1 MCFFNLFRKKKP
13 KPIPQTGTGDDMLIV
28 NNLNGFGAGNSLPFT
43 GLTQK
48 GYGYIEG
55 VGNTDNMAL
64 SYANVTGGSAP
75 AAGDLVCWMVLGFDS
90 GGQCISAM
98 SGWYFQRIYSD
109 GMNAV
114 AMLAKIITADEI
126 ASPATVITAPTN
138 GSAGFWV
145 AYSFD
150 GEISISGPTSLT
162 SEHSSGSAPAN
173 DVVDSSALTSG
184 QWAVTMAF
192 GTGTDGVIGL
202 TWTGTGPDIQFER
215 TNVMATGTAD
225 IEWAAHHIDGGQ
237 SVTISKGDDGNWNA
251 LGSGYFTIVEAP

>member
-55 VGNTDNMAL
+55 SGDTGDMTL
-64 SYANVTGGSAP
+64 SYANVSSGSAP

-114 AMLAKIITADEI
+114 GMLAKVLTSDDI

-145 AYSFD
+145 AYTFD
-150 GEISISGPTSLT
+150 GAITISNPNSLT
-162 SEHSSGSAPAN
+162 TQHSSGSAPSN
-173 DVVDSSALTSG
+173 DVVDSTALGTNEY
-184 QWAVTMAF
+184 AVTMGF
-192 GTGTDGVIGL
+192 GTGTDGDISLAWSGF
-202 TWTGTGPDIQFER
+202 GPSIQFQR
-215 TNVMATGTAD
+215 TNVMVSGAGD
-225 IEWAAHHIDGGQ
+225 IEWAAHMIEGGQ
-237 SVTISKGDDGNWNA
+237 SVTLSKGDDGNWNSI
-251 LGSGYFTIVEAP
+251 GSGYFSITEAT